1 MVIESRDCPSCQ
13 DSVPPGRLS
22 CPHCGAVLAAVAY
35 RVDVGA
41 AMEPRGPVVHTDPL
55 KQPAAQD
62 DGWDA
67 ESDDAVPPEPVEPAS
82 DEAALDARA
91 SEVRSPWPAA
101 SAVTAAALPVESP
114 PPPAPAPG
122 ASLPP
127 AEEPPP
133 SPPAMAGPIDAPP
146 APILPRAW
154 DPVAAASGEGVVAAA
169 PAAPGRVGRI
179 AMPRIDR
186 SRVEETADTIMLV
199 GAFGLV
205 LSFLAPWADVVLGSR
220 GRGYMDTWGLAGSGH
235 IALFLLALGVLA
247 LATLEN
253 PIGRWLRTGV
263 AGVALGGFV
272 LGLAW
277 PYVVGPLGAGPG
289 ALLAWVS
296 GLVLFVA
303 GIISLLVLRHAA
315 LPPDV

>member
-1 MVIESRDCPSCQ
+1 MVIESRACPSCE

-22 CPHCGAVLAAVAY
+22 CPHCGAVLAAVA
-35 RVDVGA
+35 RPLAPDA
-41 AMEPRGPVVHTDPL
+41 SPEPPVV
-55 KQPAAQD
+55 AD

-67 ESDDAVPPEPVEPAS
+67 DPGGTT
-82 DEAALDARA
+82 
-91 SEVRSPWPAA
+91 EVRSPWSTARAGAAAEATAEPAA
-101 SAVTAAALPVESP
+101 VVESP
-114 PPPAPAPG
+114 PPPGAGAYVPPAVEPEPQPAPL
-122 ASLPP
+122 ADEQAPHV
-127 AEEPPP
+127 
-133 SPPAMAGPIDAPP
+133 AMAEPVDPPP

-154 DPVAAASGEGVVAAA
+154 DPVAAASGEGVIAA
-169 PAAPGRVGRI
+169 PRAATARVGRI

-186 SRVEETADTIMLV
+186 ERVEQTADTVLLV
-199 GAFGLV
+199 GSFGLV
-205 LSFLAPWADVVLGSR
+205 LSFLAPWADVVIGSS

-235 IALFLLALGVLA
+235 IALFLVALGVLA
-247 LATLEN
+247 LAALEN

-303 GIISLLVLRHAA
+303 GIISLIVLRHAA